1 MCGIAGLV
9 KLDGSDSQIETSTL
23 ERLRDSLK
31 HRGPDGDGIWTSPDR
46 RVGLVHTRLSI
57 IDLSPT
63 GAQPMSTPDGNYT
76 IVFNGEIYNYEEIRQ
91 RLAKQG
97 VIFRGRSDTEVLLQL
112 YVEMGSR
119 CVDELYG
126 MFAFAVWNARDGVLF
141 CARDHLGEKPL
152 YYVHTR
158 DCFAFSSEVRALVR
172 AGIVSGTPY
181 DPGHRLPAEP
191 GRHPADPSRTWKA
204 SASWVQDPGWNCA
217 VDIPYLGKRRY
228 WSIPF
233 KSEADA
239 VQDPG
244 LATEM
249 VHDALRTSVRRR
261 LRADVPVGA
270 FLSSGIDSS
279 LLVALMKEQGS
290 GDLRTFTVTLPGQR
304 GDEADLARDTAR
316 RLGTNHHEIPLNLGS
331 ETKWLDEA
339 IDDMDVP
346 SVDGPNTWLVS
357 RAVRATGAKVACS
370 GLGGDELF
378 YGYPTFTLI
387 PRLARLHL
395 DRILRFAP
403 SPFKRSLRLGIPP
416 WPRWSRIAEA
426 ILAGA
431 SVAALWY
438 GKRSLMSDREVRELL
453 IESANDAGSCR
464 HLRRVESL
472 GCPDDIAIQ
481 RQVSFFELSVYM
493 HDQLL
498 RDTDQMSM
506 AHGLEVRVPL
516 IGRQVVETVAGLGH
530 GALSGNQP
538 KALLRRIL
546 ARYLPIEPFS
556 KPKRGFTM
564 NWEEI
569 LASKAGETISKRIMH
584 CSARTASNRSGSN
597 SMSARQGSGHPS
609 QSWRAKPVPEYWLP
623 DPPKEDPQCSHR
635 LQSCTRPPRLRR

>member
-9 KLDGSDSQIETSTL
+9 KLDGSGSQIETSTL

-63 GAQPMSTPDGNYT
+63 GAQPMSTPDGIYT

-97 VIFRGRSDTEVLLQL
+97 VAFRGRSDTEVLLQL
-112 YVEMGSR
+112 YVELGSR

-126 MFAFAVWNARDGVLF
+126 MFAFAVWNARDRVLF

-152 YYVHTR
+152 YYVHTPDR
-158 DCFAFSSEVRALVR
+158 FAFSSEVRALVR
-172 AGIVSGTPY
+172 AGIVSGSPDIQGIGYLLSQGSIPPPY
-181 DPGHRLPAEP
+181 THVEGVSFLDPGSWLELRL
-191 GRHPADPSRTWKA
+191 
-204 SASWVQDPGWNCA
+204 
-217 VDIPYLGKRRY
+217 DIPYLGKRRY

-244 LATEM
+244 LAAEM
-249 VHDALRTSVRRR
+249 VHDALRTSVLRR

-279 LLVALMKEQGS
+279 LVVALMKEQGS
-290 GDLRTFTVTLPGQR
+290 GDLRTFTVTLPGQQ

-331 ETKWLDEA
+331 ETHWLDQA
-339 IDDMDVP
+339 IAAMDVP

-403 SPFKRSLRLGIPP
+403 SPLKRSLRLGIPP

-438 GKRSLMSDREVRELL
+438 AKRSLMSDREVRELL
-453 IESANDAGSCR
+453 VQSASDARCWP
-464 HLRRVESL
+464 HLRRLESL

-546 ARYLPIEPFS
+546 AGYLPIEPFS

-564 NWEEI
+564 NWENI
-569 LASKAGETISKRIMH
+569 LASKSREMSSNGLALFRPDRVESIWKQFHERKAGFGPPFAVMASEA
-584 CSARTASNRSGSN
+584 CARALAT
-597 SMSARQGSGHPS
+597 
-609 QSWRAKPVPEYWLP
+609 
-623 DPPKEDPQCSHR
+623 
-635 LQSCTRPPRLRR
+635 

>member
-9 KLDGSDSQIETSTL
+9 RLDGSDSQIESSTL

-31 HRGPDGDGIWTSPDR
+31 HRGPDGDGIWTSSDR

-63 GAQPMSTPDGNYT
+63 GAQPMTTPDGNYT

-91 RLAKQG
+91 RLANQG
-97 VIFRGRSDTEVLLQL
+97 VTFRGRSDTEVLLQL
-112 YVEMGSR
+112 YVELGSK

-126 MFAFAVWNARDGVLF
+126 MFAFAVWNARDRVLF

-152 YYVHTR
+152 YYVHNR
-158 DCFAFSSEVRALVR
+158 DCFAFSSEVRPLVH
-172 AGIVSGTPY
+172 AGIVSGTPDIQGIGY
-181 DPGHRLPAEP
+181 LLSQGAIPPPYTHVEGVSFLDPGSWLELRL
-191 GRHPADPSRTWKA
+191 
-204 SASWVQDPGWNCA
+204 
-217 VDIPYLGKRRY
+217 DIPYLGKRRY

-249 VHDALRTSVRRR
+249 VHDALRTSVLRR

-270 FLSSGIDSS
+270 FLSGGIDSS

-290 GDLRTFTVTLPGQR
+290 GDLRTFTVTLPGQK

-331 ETKWLDEA
+331 ETSWLDEA

-378 YGYPTFTLI
+378 YGYPSFTLI

-395 DRILRFAP
+395 NRILRFAP
-403 SPFKRSLRLGIPP
+403 SPFKRSLRLKIPP

-438 GKRSLMSDREVRELL
+438 AKRSLMSDREVHELL

-472 GCPDDIAIQ
+472 GCPGDIAIQ

-530 GALSGNQP
+530 GALSGSQP

-556 KPKRGFTM
+556 RFKRGFTL
-564 NWEEI
+564 NWEAI
-569 LASKAGETISKRIMH
+569 LASKAVEMTP
-584 CSARTASNRSGSN
+584 NGSELF
-597 SMSARQGSGHPS
+597 R
-609 QSWRAKPVPEYWLP
+609 P
-623 DPPKEDPQCSHR
+623 DPVQRIWKQFRER
-635 LQSCTRPPRLRR
+635 KAGFGPPFVVRASDACARVPAT